1 MKSEVTFIELD
12 ETVST
17 NTFLATYRAAEPSSI
32 TVATAEYQSA
42 GRGQTGN
49 SWESEKGKNLL
60 FSILVQPKTLPATH
74 VFLLSEAIAL
84 SIREVIADALRSAS
98 PHLPPPLQGGLGGG
112 AFSVTVKWP
121 NDIYV
126 DDRKIAGILIE
137 NELCGHNVGRSIIG
151 CGVNINQTEFQFPS
165 LSPQPQAPTPVSLHQ
180 LIGHD
185 CDRRAIL
192 NHILEAFRRRYESL
206 IPHPSPL
213 TAGVSLHADYLAA
226 LYRRTGLHPYR
237 DAQGQFDAEIIDVE
251 PSGHLILR
259 DMSGTV
265 RRYAFKEVEYLRCV
279 DVPLQTGGWRR

>member
-17 NTFLATYRAAEPSSI
+17 NTFLATYRPAEPDTI
-32 TVATAEYQSA
+32 TVVTTEFQTA

-84 SIREVIADALRSAS
+84 SIREVIADALHFQWSMVNGQWSTVNGQRSMVNGQRS
-98 PHLPPPLQGGLGGG
+98 I
-112 AFSVTVKWP
+112 TVKWP

-151 CGVNINQTEFQFPS
+151 CGVNINQQSFLFPS
-165 LSPQPQAPTPVSLHQ
+165 LTSHLSPLTPQPSARACSLDTSRIINHQSPTPVSLHQ
-180 LIGHD
+180 LIGRD
-185 CDRRAIL
+185 SDRRPIL
-192 NHILEAFRRRYESL
+192 NHILDAFQHRYASL
-206 IPHPSPL
+206 TPHPSTPTISPL
-213 TAGVSLHADYLAA
+213 SIAAPASIPIATPTANSMPRSSTSSPPA
-226 LYRRTGLHPYR
+226 TS
-237 DAQGQFDAEIIDVE
+237 F
-251 PSGHLILR
+251 
-259 DMSGTV
+259 
-265 RRYAFKEVEYLRCV
+265 YA
-279 DVPLQTGGWRR
+279 T